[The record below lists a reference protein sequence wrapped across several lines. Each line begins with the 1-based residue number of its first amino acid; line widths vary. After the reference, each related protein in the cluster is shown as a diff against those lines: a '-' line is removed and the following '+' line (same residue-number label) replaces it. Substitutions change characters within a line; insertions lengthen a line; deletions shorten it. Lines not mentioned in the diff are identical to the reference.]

1 MIIDEVN
8 HIDLPDFGLVIALPL
23 TIHTMSTQIPTRLT
37 QFISSYIQTK

>member
-8 HIDLPDFGLVIALPL
+8 HIDLPDFGLVIVPL
-23 TIHTMSTQIPTRLT
+23 TIRTMSTQIPTRLT